1 MLFVLENAGH
11 RLEVE
16 HIDLPS
22 ALAHAFADWWPAR
35 KGGAFGRTLCP
46 NLTIDGVP
54 LMEALAA
61 HEAKAEAA

>member
-1 MLFVLENAGH
+1 MRFLLENAGH

-22 ALAHAFADWWPAR
+22 ALMHAFNNWWPAR
-35 KGGAFGRTLCP
+35 TAGGLNLSP

-54 LMEALAA
+54 LMDALAA
-61 HEAKAEAA
+61 HEQVKVKAA